1 MGYSFGPARSDTDAV
16 DVVVE
21 LLAERNSLE
30 RVIELAMI
38 LKNLAKNYDGQTI
51 KSDNILRRVPLLAKE
66 LRQRE
71 IMTPAM
77 EAILAKFCV
86 EAGISRD

>member
-1 MGYSFGPARSDTDAV
+1 MGYSFSTVRHDDEAIG
-16 DVVVE
+16 VVIE
-21 LLAERNSLE
+21 LLEARNPLE
-30 RVIELAMI
+30 RVIEWSMI
-38 LKNLAKNYDGQTI
+38 LKNLATNYDGQTV

-77 EAILAKFCV
+77 EDIFAVFCTG
-86 EAGISRD
+86 AGISCD